1 MTKLFTLF
9 LILIPAFVFAQFSG
23 RSGDSTTYKLG
34 GRPVKGYK
42 VLTLSLD
49 PVGIFNSDESFYK
62 KVGLTDGNLF
72 NGKYFFKDN
81 MAARLG
87 MRIFKDG
94 QKSKGAIDVAFAG
107 GNVSARELREVETEY
122 ILVPGVEK
130 HFSNTNIFDVYVAGD
145 LYLGFG
151 RRLVVDNTDY
161 SNGFY
166 ERTRRT
172 TPKYMGGF
180 GALIGVN
187 VFVLDLPISVGV
199 EYGLNAV
206 FNFANKTK
214 VISEVK
220 DATGETSNTYYTQ
233 EKDPFGN
240 ADNNKY
246 SSLKSTGTY
255 VNTATN
261 FKINVNFYFR

>member
-1 MTKLFTLF
+1 MTRLMTLF
-9 LILIPAFVFAQFSG
+9 FILIPAFVFAQFSG
-23 RSGDSTTYKLG
+23 RTGDSTVYKLG

-42 VLTLSLD
+42 AITLSFD
-49 PVGIFNSDESFYK
+49 PVGMFGTEESFYK
-62 KVGLTDGNLF
+62 KVGLTDGKLF

-87 MRIFKDG
+87 IHVSKDG
-94 QKSKGAIDVAFAG
+94 QSSKGSVDVNFAG
-107 GNVSARELREVETEY
+107 GTISGREMRDIKTEY
-122 ILVPGVEK
+122 ILVPGLER
-130 HFSNTNIFDVYVAGD
+130 HFSNNNIFDVYVAGE

-151 RRLVVDNTDY
+151 RTLRVENTDY

-166 ERTRRT
+166 EHNRRT
-172 TPKYMGGF
+172 TPKYMAGF
-180 GALIGVN
+180 GALVGVN
-187 VFVLDLPISVGV
+187 MFVLDLPISVGV
-199 EYGLNAV
+199 EYGLNAI

-220 DATGETSNTYYTQ
+220 DATGEKSNTYNTQ

-240 ADNNKY
+240 ADATQY
-246 SSLKSTGTY
+246 SSLKSTSSY

-261 FKINVNFYFR
+261 FRININFYFR

>member
-1 MTKLFTLF
+1 MTKLLTLF
-9 LILIPAFVFAQFSG
+9 FILIPAFVFAQFSG
-23 RSGDSTTYKLG
+23 RTGDSTVYKLG

-42 VLTLSLD
+42 ALTLSFD
-49 PVGIFNSDESFYK
+49 PAGIFNSDESFYK

-87 MRIFKDG
+87 VRVYKDG
-94 QKSKGAIDVAFAG
+94 QSSKGSVDVDFAG
-107 GNVSARELREVETEY
+107 GTISGREMRDVKTEY

-130 HFSNTNIFDVYVAGD
+130 HFSNSNIFDVYVAGE

-151 RRLVVDNTDY
+151 RTLRVENTDY
-161 SNGFY
+161 ANGFY
-166 ERTRRT
+166 EHNRRT

-180 GALIGVN
+180 GV
-187 VFVLDLPISVGV
+187 VLDLPISIGV
-199 EYGLNAV
+199 EYGLNAI

-220 DATGETSNTYYTQ
+220 DATGESSNTYYTQ

-240 ADNNKY
+240 ADSTQY
-246 SSLKSTGTY
+246 SSLKSTGSY

>member
-1 MTKLFTLF
+1 MTKLLTLF
-9 LILIPAFVFAQFSG
+9 FILIPAFVFAQFSG
-23 RSGDSTTYKLG
+23 RTGDSTVYKLG

-42 VLTLSLD
+42 ALTLSFD
-49 PVGIFNSDESFYK
+49 PAGIFNSDESFYK

-87 MRIFKDG
+87 IRVFKDG
-94 QKSKGAIDVAFAG
+94 QSSKGSVDVDFAG
-107 GNVSARELREVETEY
+107 GTISGREMRDVKTEY

-130 HFSNTNIFDVYVAGD
+130 HFSNSNIFDVYVAGE

-151 RRLVVDNTDY
+151 RTLRVENTDY
-161 SNGFY
+161 ANGFY
-166 ERTRRT
+166 EHNRRT

-180 GALIGVN
+180 GAVVGVN
-187 VFVLDLPISVGV
+187 MFVLDLPISIGV
-199 EYGLNAV
+199 EYGLNAI

-220 DATGETSNTYYTQ
+220 DATGESSNTYYTQ

-240 ADNNKY
+240 ADSTQY
-246 SSLKSTGTY
+246 SSLKSTGSY

>member
-1 MTKLFTLF
+1 MTKSLTLF
-9 LILIPAFVFAQFSG
+9 FIFIPAFVFAQFSG
-23 RSGDSTTYKLG
+23 RTGDSTIYKLG

-42 VLTLSLD
+42 AITLSFD
-49 PVGIFNSDESFYK
+49 PIGIFNSDESFYK

-87 MRIFKDG
+87 IRVFKDG
-94 QKSKGAIDVAFAG
+94 QSSKGSVDVNFAG
-107 GNVSARELREVETEY
+107 GTVSGREMRDVRTEY
-122 ILVPGVEK
+122 ILVPGVER
-130 HFSNTNIFDVYVAGD
+130 HFSNNNIFDVYVAGE

-151 RRLVVDNTDY
+151 RTLTLDNTDY
-161 SNGFY
+161 NNGFY
-166 ERTRRT
+166 EHNKRT

-180 GALIGVN
+180 GAVVGVN
-187 VFVLDLPISVGV
+187 MFVLDLPISVGV
-199 EYGLNAV
+199 EYGLNAI

-214 VISEVK
+214 VISEVN
-220 DATGETSNTYYTQ
+220 DATGQKSNTYYTQ

-240 ADNNKY
+240 ADTNKY
-246 SSLKSTGTY
+246 SSLKSTGSY